1 MPDYNFWADLLD
13 TWQASSDW
21 IKALTILTP
30 PASLIGI
37 LALQLWYRLQVKGLG
52 IGMATGLGTGAIH
65 RPPAAYAP
73 GEPVGEQV
81 LGALIDLRNDLQS
94 GLRSGGT
101 RSLPAPTATQGE
113 DGQSDLKSRLRR
125 IITDEYHR
133 GSSAE
138 EALRRA
144 RDILNRQSGD

>member
-30 PASLIGI
+30 PASLLGI
-37 LALQLWYRLQVKGLG
+37 LALQLWYRLQVKGMGPG
-52 IGMATGLGTGAIH
+52 IGTGMGTGAIH
-65 RPPAAYAP
+65 RQPAAYAP
-73 GEPVGEQV
+73 GETVGDPM
-81 LGALIDLRNDLQS
+81 LGALIDVRNDLQS
-94 GLRSGGT
+94 GLHSGGN
-101 RSLPAPTATQGE
+101 RSLPATTAPQGE

-133 GSSAE
+133 GSSPE

-144 RDILNRQSGD
+144 RDILDRRNGD